1 MPRSSSRT
9 VVYAALIG
17 NLLVAATKFVAAA
30 FTGSSA
36 MLSEAV
42 HSLVDT
48 GNEVLLLYGLGRAA
62 RPPDETHPFGHGRE
76 IYFWSF
82 VVALQ
87 LFALGAGVSVYEGI
101 SHVLHPEP
109 IANPLVS
116 YIVLGLAMLFQ
127 AGSWW
132 VAFKAFRAAKG
143 NLGYLE
149 AMRRSKN
156 PPGFMV
162 LLEDSAAL
170 LGLLIALAGTAANE
184 ALRLPVM
191 DGVASIAIGVLL
203 GVVATFLAQ
212 ETKGLLIGEGAA
224 SDILTSI
231 CAIAAEQTGI
241 EQSNGLL
248 TVQFGPHQ
256 IVAALSIDFEN
267 DISAGEVEA
276 IVANLEERVRR
287 THPDIIT
294 LLIKPPSVAAFRRA
308 VQRRQHAGSGS
319 GSAEA
324 G

>member
-1 MPRSSSRT
+1 
-9 VVYAALIG
+9 
-17 NLLVAATKFVAAA
+17 
-30 FTGSSA
+30 
-36 MLSEAV
+36 
-42 HSLVDT
+42 
-48 GNEVLLLYGLGRAA
+48 
-62 RPPDETHPFGHGRE
+62 
-76 IYFWSF
+76 
-82 VVALQ
+82 
-87 LFALGAGVSVYEGI
+87 
-101 SHVLHPEP
+101 
-109 IANPLVS
+109 
-116 YIVLGLAMLFQ
+116 MLFQ

-294 LLIKPPSVAAFRRA
+294 LLIKPQSVAAFRRA